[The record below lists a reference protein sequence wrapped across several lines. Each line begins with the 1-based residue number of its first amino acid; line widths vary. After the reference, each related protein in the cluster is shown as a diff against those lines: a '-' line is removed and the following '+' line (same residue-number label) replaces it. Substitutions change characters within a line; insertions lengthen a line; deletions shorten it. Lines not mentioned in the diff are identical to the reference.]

1 MISNGIVILVI
12 SGLYCTNAAL
22 NCSNLGH
29 ELRSASE
36 NSNTW
41 LSEAA
46 KCLNWSTFVAEAIA
60 GHHRLDPVLVEDLI
74 QFSLGNNNSTEEDLG
89 AILQEM
95 TNKNYLPDTSTWDV
109 ILDDSLQ
116 SSRYTHLNLSGF
128 RPSPIVSRE
137 NNMLHGTYKIKD
149 MD

>member
-1 MISNGIVILVI
+1 MISISIVILVL
-12 SGLYCTNAAL
+12 SGLYYTTAAL
-22 NCSNLGH
+22 NCSNLDH
-29 ELRSASE
+29 EHRIASE
-36 NSNTW
+36 M
-41 LSEAA
+41 SEAA
-46 KCLNWSTFVAEAIA
+46 KCFNWSTFVAEAIA
-60 GHHRLDPVLVEDLI
+60 GHNSLDPVLVEDLI

-116 SSRYTHLNLSGF
+116 SSRYAHLNLSGF

-137 NNMLHGTYKIKD
+137 NNMLHGTYKIKN